1 MAKVRSELSLDDL
14 DSMDKPVE
22 SSDLES
28 RLNKVELFMRR
39 FDGSN
44 MNLTDR
50 QVVYHSTFTAIL
62 QGLLTFTPSMLNRP
76 DMLYNYLKQAKNAAE
91 LALVLH
97 DGGTKADFTGEFK
110 KKLEKDDD

>member
-1 MAKVRSELSLDDL
+1 MAKVRNELSLNDL
-14 DSMDKPVE
+14 DSIDERVTP
-22 SSDLES
+22 SDMES
-28 RLNKVELFMRR
+28 RVAKLELFMRR

-76 DMLYNYLKQAKNAAE
+76 DMLYNYLMQAKNAAD
-91 LALVLH
+91 LALVIH

-110 KKLEKDDD
+110 KKAVD